1 MNWNVLLGLGAII
14 AVFLIVKRIGLIS
27 LQKARTHLK
36 NGATLVDVRSTS
48 EFKSRRLLGAVNVPL
63 NDLHA
68 SARRHLPD
76 KNKVLLLHCHS
87 GTRSAMACRALKQM
101 GYSSVFNLGSLGR
114 AQRVVNP

>member
-1 MNWNVLLGLGAII
+1 MLLWFGAFIV
-14 AVFLIVKRIGLIS
+14 VFLVLKRIGLIS

-36 NGATLVDVRSTS
+36 NGAILVDVRSTS
-48 EFKSRRLLGAVNVPL
+48 EFKSRRLPGAVNVPL

-87 GTRSAMACRALKQM
+87 GSRSAMACRALKQM
-101 GYSSVFNLGSLGR
+101 GYNKVFNLGSLGR